1 MQKKLIL
8 EDYVEEL
15 YSAAPTPGGGSAAAL
30 TAALAAALTAMVFN
44 LTVGKKAFL
53 ELNEE
58 TQELVKNDLKKLDSL
73 KQDFLD
79 FMDKDSAAFL
89 ELISAYKLPKTN
101 EEEIQYRS
109 KKIQEGCDTALQVPL
124 NLAVK
129 ASEIYEIIYHS
140 ALYGNKNVISDAGV
154 AAYMLHCTIESA
166 VLNVKINMSSIRDM
180 DYRNHVKGI
189 CDKISADS
197 ISMKDKITT
206 VVESK
211 I

>member
-8 EDYVEEL
+8 TDYVEEL

-53 ELNEE
+53 ELDEG
-58 TQELVKNDLKKLDSL
+58 TQELVTNDLKKLNSL

-101 EEEIQYRS
+101 EEEIQFRS
-109 KKIQEGCDTALQVPL
+109 KKIQEGCNTALQVPL

-129 ASEIYEIIYHS
+129 ASETYEIIYHS

-166 VLNVKINMSSIRDM
+166 VLNVKINMSSIHDM
-180 DYRNHVKGI
+180 DYRN
-189 CDKISADS
+189 S
-197 ISMKDKITT
+197 
-206 VVESK
+206 E
-211 I
+211 